1 MQMSGGQTILTK
13 QQQNLAPPQ
22 GQESSVSDSSY
33 QNQPLDATTSG
44 RTASQNL
51 AMTNRWIT

>member
-1 MQMSGGQTILTK
+1 MSGGQTILTK

-51 AMTNRWIT
+51 AMTNR